1 MQLKKMNNVFYLI
14 YFSEFEC
21 FSAMYFNRF
30 VQ

>member
-14 YFSEFEC
+14 YFSEFEYV
-21 FSAMYFNRF
+21 SAMYFNRF